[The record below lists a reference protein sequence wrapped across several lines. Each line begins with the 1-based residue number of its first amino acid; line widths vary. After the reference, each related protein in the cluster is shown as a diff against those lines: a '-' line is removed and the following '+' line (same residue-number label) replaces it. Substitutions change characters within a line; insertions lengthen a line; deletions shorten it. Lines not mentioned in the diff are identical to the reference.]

1 MYIRKFPTP
10 SLSSEQFGHASSKSS
25 HLQARW
31 DLAKSLPGTQQI
43 HFIKPV
49 NKYQLGHGKNSTFIN
64 PDEALSIAT
73 LMPIIEVAEVVPTT
87 SPKVGD
93 FMLVTYPMQNK
104 PDLLY
109 TGQLIGAQADKFLR
123 ARDAEKKA
131 VVSPTMPDT
140 VIISTQIME
149 KLVAPTISNHGIHVF
164 KNSLTVHK

>member
-1 MYIRKFPTP
+1 MIWISTTHPFYRYAFFRIYKEISYPIPQFRT
-10 SLSSEQFGHASSKSS
+10 QFGHASYKSS

-73 LMPIIEVAEVVPTT
+73 LMPIIEFAEVVPTT

-93 FMLVTYPMQNK
+93 FVLVTYPTQNK
-104 PDLLY
+104 RDLSY
-109 TGQLIGAQADKFLR
+109 VGQLIGAQAD
-123 ARDAEKKA
+123 
-131 VVSPTMPDT
+131 
-140 VIISTQIME
+140 
-149 KLVAPTISNHGIHVF
+149 
-164 KNSLTVHK
+164 